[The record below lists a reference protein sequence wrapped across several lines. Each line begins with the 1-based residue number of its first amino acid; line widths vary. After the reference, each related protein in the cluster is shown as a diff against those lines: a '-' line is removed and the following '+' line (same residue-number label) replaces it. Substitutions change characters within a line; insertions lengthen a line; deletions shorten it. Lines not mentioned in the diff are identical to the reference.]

1 MSQKKGATSNNDS
14 DVGRL
19 EKAID
24 FMRHRYI
31 AMIVS
36 AILLL
41 ASIGSLSINGLQFGL
56 DFTGGLQIE
65 PQYSEPVDLESVR
78 GSLEANGFKDAVV
91 VYFGSDRD
99 LKITTQQ
106 DRESLVKTQL
116 ANAIDGLL
124 ADNIAIDVVTTATA
138 AGLPKG
144 AVILNVTETD
154 LPADSVLNHLKNID
168 VQNYTAAPLQGNG
181 FTVSS
186 EDGLQVLAE
195 KLLIDT
201 LESSSNASVTI
212 KRTEFVGPQVGDE
225 LRDQGG
231 IGMLF
236 ALAIV
241 MVYVA
246 LRFQFKFSVA
256 AVAALIHDV
265 IIVLGFFSF
274 FKFDFDLT
282 VLAAVLAVIGYS
294 LNDTIVVADRI
305 RENFRKLR
313 QVDAEGVI
321 NISLTQ
327 TLGRTLV
334 TSFTTLLVLLAL
346 FFVGGEL
353 IHAFSVA
360 LIIGVLVG
368 TYSSVYVAAN
378 ILLIMSISKEDLMLP
393 VKEGDGIEIDEMP

>member
-36 AILLL
+36 AVLLL